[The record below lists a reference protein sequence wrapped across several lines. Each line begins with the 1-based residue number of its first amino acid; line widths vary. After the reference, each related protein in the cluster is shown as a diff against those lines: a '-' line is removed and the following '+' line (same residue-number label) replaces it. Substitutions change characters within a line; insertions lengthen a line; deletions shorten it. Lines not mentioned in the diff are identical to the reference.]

1 MEIHIRRGDD
11 HYGPYSMDEVR
22 AYIGEG
28 RLTLE
33 DLASTDSER
42 WRPLRMLLGEPAGT
56 ASPPPPAVSTG
67 APAPARYQP
76 AEPVRRFGA
85 AILDLLFAGAF
96 LLPGLLVWLAGP
108 HDDFFTD
115 DFALVGAGA
124 VCAVIY
130 QFVKDGFGGQSLGKR
145 VTGLIVVHLPTN
157 RPCSVGRS
165 IVRTLVL
172 WLTNG
177 LPGIGALI
185 EPVLVIVTSDRRR
198 LGDRAASTQ
207 VIRLADY
214 AP

>member
-1 MEIHIRRGDD
+1 MEMHIRRGDER
-11 HYGPYSMDEVR
+11 YGPYTMEEVR
-22 AYIGEG
+22 AYLGEG

-42 WRPLRMLLGEPAGT
+42 WQPLHELLGEPAGT
-56 ASPPPPAVSTG
+56 PSPPPAAVSTV
-67 APAPARYQP
+67 AAAPARYRP
-76 AEPVRRFGA
+76 ADPARRFGA

-96 LLPGLLVWLAGP
+96 LLPGLFVWLSGR
-108 HDDFFTD
+108 HDDFLTD
-115 DFALVGAGA
+115 DFALVGVGA

-130 QFVKDGFGGQSLGKR
+130 QFVKDGFEGRSLGKR

-177 LPGIGALI
+177 LPGVGALI
-185 EPVLVIVTSDRRR
+185 EPVLVIVTNDRRR

-214 AP
+214 EP